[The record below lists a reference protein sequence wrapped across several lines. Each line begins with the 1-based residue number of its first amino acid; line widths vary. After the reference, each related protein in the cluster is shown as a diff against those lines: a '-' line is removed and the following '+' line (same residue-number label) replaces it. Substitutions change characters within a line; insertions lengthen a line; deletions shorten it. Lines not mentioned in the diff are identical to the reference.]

1 MKRRWRDLY
10 EKLYVK
16 RSAIV
21 GRGLYTPVAIAK
33 GAKIGEFE
41 GEVIGLREAR
51 RRARGRR
58 IVAIVELDRH
68 AIDAGNPVY
77 PGAWTAPDGSSYPP
91 SIFGMKNTS
100 APGGTN

>member
-1 MKRRWRDLY
+1 MGFSVMGMMIEAAEAD
-10 EKLYVK
+10 
-16 RSAIV
+16 AACIT
-21 GRGLYTPVAIAK
+21 GRH
-33 GAKIGEFE
+33 
-41 GEVIGLREAR
+41 
-51 RRARGRR
+51 RAGPD
-58 IVAIVELDRH
+58 IDRH

>member
-1 MKRRWRDLY
+1 MGFSVMGMMIEVAKAD
-10 EKLYVK
+10 
-16 RSAIV
+16 AACIT
-21 GRGLYTPVAIAK
+21 GRHRAGPDIDRMRLVA
-33 GAKIGEFE
+33 
-41 GEVIGLREAR
+41 L
-51 RRARGRR
+51 
-58 IVAIVELDRH
+58 RH